1 MKNDFNESTM
11 WAYENFI
18 IKGPCPL
25 YKSLN
30 GKSNIR
36 EWIKDVDNN
45 TLEKISRAYEKMC
58 KLIMNDDVYDI
69 LINPSNE
76 NIDFDFQD
84 AIFTFTEIEMRRRP
98 NAKVITERATIRGA
112 FAVAKLCWIEYDRRL
127 DLTSQFMGYDYV
139 PESWD
144 LKKFT
149 EKII

>member
-11 WAYENFI
+11 WAYENFT
-18 IKGPCPL
+18 KGPCPL

-30 GKSNIR
+30 GKNNIR
-36 EWIKDVDNN
+36 EWIKSVDED
-45 TLEKISRAYEKMC
+45 TLKNMSRAYERMC
-58 KLIMNDDVYDI
+58 KLVKDGDVHEILFDGEREDI
-69 LINPSNE
+69 HFE
-76 NIDFDFQD
+76 D